1 MARGS
6 GWNIFAKK
14 RVGLESN
21 VRNGETRRPSLQS
34 SHQNAVCGTGHSA
47 WNTICIVLAEF
58 LGTAMLMFLGCMCTV
73 TGFGHKPTN
82 MSSGLGF
89 GMTVMMVIIIF
100 GCVSGAHINPSV
112 SIAAWIYGILTLP
125 MLILYVMAHIA
136 GGLVGFGLLMTVTP
150 SEIFSIALDVGQGT
164 CVTAPHAD
172 LTTLDTFLLE
182 FFITGILVWTNVAI
196 WDPRNRKLTDSI
208 PLKFA
213 LIVGGISIAG
223 GPYTGA
229 SMNPAR
235 TLAPA
240 IWNSSFKMIWVYMVA
255 PPLAGIVF
263 TLIYKY
269 VFRREVP
276 DDEPLTKAIS
286 RPETVQHQ
294 TVCVCT
300 CKTLPSVQLT
310 DDNLQKV

>member
-1 MARGS
+1 MAS
-6 GWNIFAKK
+6 GTSWNIFGKK
-14 RVGLESN
+14 QASLETGTT
-21 VRNGETRRPSLQS
+21 NGEGGKQSAQPVKRGSLCS
-34 SHQNAVCGTGHSA
+34 TGHNG

-58 LGTAMLMFLGCMCTV
+58 LGTGILMFLGCMCTV
-73 TGFGHKPTN
+73 TGFGHVPSN
-82 MSSGLGF
+82 MSAGLGF

-112 SIAAWIYGILTLP
+112 SIAAWIYGTLTLP
-125 MLILYVMAHIA
+125 MLILYIIA
-136 GGLVGFGLLMTVTP
+136 QFTGGLVGFGLLTGITP

-164 CVTAPHAD
+164 CVTAPHDD
-172 LTTLDTFLLE
+172 LTTFETFTVE
-182 FFITGILVWTNVAI
+182 FFLTGILVWANVGI
-196 WDPRNRKLTDSI
+196 WDPRNRKNTDSV

-240 IWNSSFKMIWVYMVA
+240 VWNASYKMLWVYMVA
-255 PPLAGIVF
+255 PPLAGIIF

-269 VFRREVP
+269 VFRREAP
-276 DDEPLTKAIS
+276 EDEPLVKAS
-286 RPETVQHQ
+286 PEIVKHQ
-294 TVCVCT
+294 PGCVCGVT
-300 CKTLPSVQLT
+300 AGNQLPVGSSPKL
-310 DDNLQKV
+310 